1 MIVPEKFNEIKPWGP
16 EELPEV
22 YDRLLQNEQFKK
34 VLAFLF
40 PGVPLEAIAGKLK
53 TCKTNLEFQKAF
65 VYDFI
70 KKLMLKASTGFEL
83 QDEELDRQGC
93 YTFIS
98 NHRDIVM
105 DSGLLDVLLVD
116 NGFATT
122 CEIAIGDNLL
132 SLPWV
137 KDLVRV
143 NKAFIVQRGL
153 PMRQMLAASKLL
165 SDYMHFAIKEKIVIS
180 PVVKK
185 LKKE

>member
-98 NHRDIVM
+98 NHRDIVFTLGEG
-105 DSGLLDVLLVD
+105 SC
-116 NGFATT
+116 T
-122 CEIAIGDNLL
+122 CEQGIYSAAWLTNASDAG
-132 SLPWV
+132 SL
-137 KDLVRV
+137 KTS
-143 NKAFIVQRGL
+143 F
-153 PMRQMLAASKLL
+153 
-165 SDYMHFAIKEKIVIS
+165 
-180 PVVKK
+180 
-185 LKKE
+185 